1 MTLNYLFSHRI
12 GFAIAKSLAENGAS
26 VVVSSRKQKNVSEAV
41 KKLQSEGHDKVTGI
55 VCHVGSAEDRKKL
68 FEEAVNKFGGVD
80 ILVSNAAVNP
90 AVGPVL
96 DVSIKHIFLWNFDI
110 TLLL

>member
-1 MTLNYLFSHRI
+1 MSFCKAYFLFYFSI

-26 VVVSSRKQKNVSEAV
+26 VVVSSRRQKNVSEAV
-41 KKLQSEGHDKVTGI
+41 QKLQSEGHNKVTGI
-55 VCHVGSAEDRKKL
+55 VCHVGNAEDRKKL
-68 FEEAVNKFGGVD
+68 FEEAVSKFGGVD

-96 DVSIKHIFLWNFDI
+96 DVRLINFNVIK
-110 TLLL
+110 